1 MKVDIILCGVGGQG
15 ILTIATIIG
24 EAAMAEGLY
33 LKQAEVHGMSQ
44 RGGDVHSMLRLSS
57 EPIASDLVARG
68 AADVVIS
75 MEPMEAL
82 RYLPY
87 LKPDG
92 WVITSGAPF
101 VNIPNYPALE
111 AIKAELARLPHAIVI
126 DIEQLAKDNGV
137 PRSSNVI
144 LLGAAQKAIGIDYAK
159 LEAAVRRVFARKG
172 EAVVDAN
179 LRALAIG
186 KQTADS

>member
-1 MKVDIILCGVGGQG
+1 MHKTFALDFLQSMMSIWVLSLHTDRSVKVPHIQHPHCCVSIYQLMMKMRPLFSRKILH
-15 ILTIATIIG
+15 LWFWMKNN
-24 EAAMAEGLY
+24 EAGFT
-33 LKQAEVHGMSQ
+33 LK
-44 RGGDVHSMLRLSS
+44 RKDKTPLFFRKN
-57 EPIASDLVARG
+57 
-68 AADVVIS
+68 
-75 MEPMEAL
+75 
-82 RYLPY
+82 